1 MGFLYPMESFTM
13 NTNPTNSNILAA
25 KSGKTRIW
33 LKVTLIIALYAI
45 YIAAY
50 PFLATMMGAGV
61 TSLSLLPLLAAA
73 VMFGFRI
80 GLVAAV
86 ATIMLNIAILL
97 ADGTVGFIDM
107 LQSGG
112 LGGMLILLVVGPI
125 VGWLSDMQKKL
136 SGMVDEARS
145 LEKALR
151 SSETLYRN
159 VFGNSP
165 LSVILWDTNYHI
177 LDWNPRAEQVFGWTQ
192 QEMLGKS
199 IVDKLFLPDEAEE
212 FIKSIDWAGNDTAGD
227 VFTSQNQTKEKGL
240 ITCEWRNTV
249 AGDQHGLSVVMV
261 SLGLDVT
268 RRSYLEQQEYE
279 QRQLAEAM
287 TSIASLLNSSL
298 ALDEVLDHIFGNLS
312 RVVPY
317 ESANLMLREGD
328 YVQLVRKEGYD
339 QEEPFME
346 YLPISQLYY
355 LNKML
360 VTRQPVVVTDIRND
374 PHWVVSDKFP
384 LLRSYMGAPLL
395 FRDNVIGFLNVDST
409 QVHFFDNTLIQRLKA
424 FADQAAVAIENARL
438 YEQAQEESLLDELT
452 QVYNRRGLYHLG
464 EKEFSNAKYQKRPLS
479 LMMFDI
485 DHFKA
490 VNDRHGHVFGDEVL
504 QTISSYCRDSL
515 RRSDLVC
522 RYGGDEF
529 VILLPDCPLGDA
541 IQRAERLRLKVME
554 QFASTKDLSAPVTLS
569 IGVVERNEQTADL
582 AALIKAAD
590 EALYRAKDAGRN
602 CVSS

>member
-1 MGFLYPMESFTM
+1 MFSMD
-13 NTNPTNSNILAA
+13 TNRKTKRVPAVP
-25 KSGKTRIW
+25 GKKPGNW
-33 LKVTLIIALYAI
+33 LKIVLVAALYVL
-45 YIAAY
+45 YIVAY
-50 PFLATMMGAGV
+50 PFLATIMGPGV
-61 TSLSLLPLLAAA
+61 TAMSLLPLLAAA

-86 ATIMLNIAILL
+86 ATIILNIAILL
-97 ADGTVGFIDM
+97 ADGTVGFIDI

-112 LGGMLILLVVGPI
+112 LGGMLILLVVGPT
-125 VGWLSDMQKKL
+125 VGWLSDMRKKL
-136 SGMVDEARS
+136 SGMVDEAKS

-151 SSETLYRN
+151 ASETLYRN

-177 LDWNPRAEQVFGWTQ
+177 LDWNQRAEQVFGWTRE
-192 QEMLGKS
+192 EMLGES
-199 IVDKLFLPDEAEE
+199 ILSKLFLPEEADE
-212 FIKSIDWAGNDTAGD
+212 FIKTIDWAGNDQPGV
-227 VFTSQNQTKEKGL
+227 VFTSHNQTKEKGL

-268 RRSYLEQQEYE
+268 RRQYLEQQEHE

-287 TSIASLLNSSL
+287 TSIASLLSSSL
-298 ALDEVLDHIFGNLS
+298 ALDEVLDQIFDNLS

-328 YVQLVRKEGYD
+328 FVRLVRKDGYA

-346 YLPISQLYY
+346 HLPIAQLYY
-355 LNKML
+355 LNKMYE
-360 VTRQPVVVTDIRND
+360 TRQPVVVADIRND

-395 FRDNVIGFLNVDST
+395 FRDTVIGFLNVDST
-409 QVHFFDNTLIQRLKA
+409 QVHFFDDTLIQRLKA

-438 YEQAQEESLLDELT
+438 YEQAQEESLLDPLT
-452 QVYNRRGLYHLG
+452 QAYNRRGLYHLG
-464 EKEFSNAKYQKRPLS
+464 EKELSNAKYQKRPLS

-490 VNDRHGHVFGDEVL
+490 VNDQHGHAFGDEVL

-529 VILLPDCPLGDA
+529 VILLPDCSLTIA
-541 IQRAERLRLKVME
+541 IQRAERLRQRVMDHY
-554 QFASTKDLSAPVTLS
+554 SSNKDLPSSVTLS
-569 IGVVERNEQTADL
+569 IGVAERNQTTTDL
-582 AALIKAAD
+582 MTLIKAAD
-590 EALYRAKDAGRN
+590 KALYQAKDAGRN

>member
-1 MGFLYPMESFTM
+1 MIIKQNNQSLPAEPG
-13 NTNPTNSNILAA
+13 
-25 KSGKTRIW
+25 GKTRIW
-33 LKVTLIIALYAI
+33 LKISLIIALYAI
-45 YIAAY
+45 YIGTY
-50 PFLATMMGAGV
+50 PFLASMMGTGTTA
-61 TSLSLLPLLAAA
+61 LSLLPLLVVALAFGLRGGFIAA
-73 VMFGFRI
+73 
-80 GLVAAV
+80 LV
-86 ATIMLNIAILL
+86 TILLNILILM
-97 ADGTVGFIDM
+97 AYGNESFMSM

-112 LGGMLILLVVGPI
+112 LGGMLILLVVGPT
-125 VGWLSDMQKKL
+125 VGWVSDMRMKL
-136 SGMVDEARS
+136 SGMVKEARV

-165 LSVILWDTNYHI
+165 LAVILWDTNYHI
-177 LDWNPRAEQVFGWTQ
+177 LDWNQRAEQVFGWTR
-192 QEMLGKS
+192 EEILGES
-199 IVDKLFLPDEAEE
+199 ILETLFLPEEAEK
-212 FIKSIDWAGNDTAGD
+212 FTKTTQLIGSNRSPD
-227 VFTSQNQTKEKGL
+227 VFIGQNKTRDKGL
-240 ITCEWRNTV
+240 ITCEWRNTTV
-249 AGDQHGLSVVMV
+249 DDQQGQSIVMV

-298 ALDEVLDHIFGNLS
+298 ALDEVLDQIFGNLS

-360 VTRQPVVVTDIRND
+360 VTRQPVVVADIKND

-395 FRDNVIGFLNVDST
+395 FRDTVIGFLNVDST
-409 QVHFFDNTLIQRLKA
+409 QVHFFDDTLIQRLKA

-438 YEQAQEESLLDELT
+438 YEQAQEESLLDQLT
-452 QVYNRRGLYHLG
+452 QAYNRRGLYHLG
-464 EKEFSNAKYQKRPLS
+464 EKELSNAKHQKRPLS

-529 VILLPDCPLGDA
+529 VILLPDCPLSDA

-569 IGVVERNEQTADL
+569 IGVAERNEKTADL

-590 EALYRAKDAGRN
+590 EALYRAKNAGRN